1 MLPALF
7 SRAGVTTA
15 GRLKSEAAVARQ
27 QPLPHQLLQ
36 QPSHCQAV
44 RCGNM
49 MVFEQR
55 AQRMGPAGL
64 RRKKI
69 EQSLSV
75 GLPGLSVTA

>member
-1 MLPALF
+1 
-7 SRAGVTTA
+7 
-15 GRLKSEAAVARQ
+15 
-27 QPLPHQLLQ
+27 
-36 QPSHCQAV
+36 
-44 RCGNM
+44 M